1 MRLIWSSRALS
12 DLSRLYALL
21 LPSSR
26 KAATQV
32 LRTLRSGALK
42 LLEHHRLGERVSQI
56 ENREVRRIFLR
67 GYELRYEVSG
77 DEITVLRLW
86 HTREDR

>member
-12 DLSRLYALL
+12 DLSRLYAFL

-42 LLEHHRLGERVSQI
+42 LLEHPRLGERISQI